1 MPRQRERGR
10 MRRRCRHGAACCG
23 ASCRGATVAAALP
36 LLPREAVSMPWRG
49 GGEVGRR
56 KEEALPRRWPW
67 HWRPLALL
75 VVAVPVAALPIEALN
90 VRR

>member
-1 MPRQRERGR
+1 
-10 MRRRCRHGAACCG
+10 
-23 ASCRGATVAAALP
+23 
-36 LLPREAVSMPWRG
+36 MPWRG